1 MTEKTRVSGF
11 WLKMQD
17 FLTEN
22 PEFPQYTYQGKYKL
36 GIQLPNRDLTKKQC
50 DQMFEFMHDAKG
62 MSAIL
67 IEVISAAV
75 KTEQTE
81 TKNGA
86 TANHTRSPNGE
97 KTMRDAW
104 LKALKD
110 GNFAVAD
117 RMLARDEENVELYGV
132 RDVQLD
138 KKRKEY
144 ADAKVLH
151 ANS

>member
-17 FLTEN
+17 FLTER
-22 PEFPQYTYQGKYKL
+22 PDFPQFTYQGKYKL
-36 GIQLPNRDLTKKQC
+36 NIQLPNRDLTKKQC
-50 DQMFEFMHDAKG
+50 EEMFAFLHDANG
-62 MSAIL
+62 LPAIL
-67 IEVISAAV
+67 QEMISAAV
-75 KTEQTE
+75 KTEQVE

-86 TANHTRSPNGE
+86 TANHTRSPNVE

-110 GNFAVAD
+110 GNFEVAD
-117 RMLARDEENVELYGV
+117 RMLARSIEDVELFGL
-132 RDVQLD
+132 RDVQLE

-151 ANS
+151 TQS